1 MAGLDPLFGLDPAT
15 KADTRFVGPF
25 SAIWFAMFMIPFF
38 LWVKETPSDAPR
50 LRYKFGNGLREL
62 KQTLVNLPGNPS
74 LLAYLGSSM
83 FYRDALNGMYT
94 FGGIYALGVLN
105 WSITEVGIF
114 GIIAAASGALFCWL
128 GGYADRA
135 LGPKPLII
143 LCCLILM
150 GTAILIVSLSP
161 TSAFGVQLAE
171 GSSLPDILFYVAGM
185 LIGAAGGVLQSAS
198 RNMLTRQGNS
208 ERMTEAFGLYALSGK
223 ATTFLAPA
231 LIAVAS
237 QISGSQRFGVT
248 PLIGLFAI
256 GLIMLIW
263 VKPDG
268 EIE

>member
-1 MAGLDPLFGLDPAT
+1 
-15 KADTRFVGPF
+15 
-25 SAIWFAMFMIPFF
+25 
-38 LWVKETPSDAPR
+38 
-50 LRYKFGNGLREL
+50 
-62 KQTLVNLPGNPS
+62 
-74 LLAYLGSSM
+74 
-83 FYRDALNGMYT
+83 
-94 FGGIYALGVLN
+94 
-105 WSITEVGIF
+105 VGIF

-128 GGYADRA
+128 GGFADRA
-135 LGPKPLII
+135 MGPKPLII

-161 TSAFGVQLAE
+161 TSAFGIQLAE
-171 GSSLPDILFYVAGM
+171 GSNLPDILFYVAGM

-256 GLIMLIW
+256 GLIMLVW

-268 EIE
+268 EPE